1 MSQIFEEK
9 KNLTISKLTSQIKE
23 LLVLIK
29 RSKSLFFVDIS
40 SNLKFELNKNVKK
53 KPILRIL
60 RLKFLWMS
68 QIFERKKSL
77 TISKLDLQ
85 NKELLVLIKHNGAL
99 FPLLLFQVYN
109 FNRKRNCGEES
120 QY

>member
-1 MSQIFEEK
+1 
-9 KNLTISKLTSQIKE
+9 
-23 LLVLIK
+23 
-29 RSKSLFFVDIS
+29 
-40 SNLKFELNKNVKK
+40 
-53 KPILRIL
+53 
-60 RLKFLWMS
+60 MS